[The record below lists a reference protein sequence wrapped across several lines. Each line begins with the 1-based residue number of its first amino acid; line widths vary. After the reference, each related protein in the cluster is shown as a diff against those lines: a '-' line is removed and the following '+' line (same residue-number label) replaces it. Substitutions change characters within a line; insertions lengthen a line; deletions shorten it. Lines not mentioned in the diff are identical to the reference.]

1 MPAFT
6 PAFLAAGARLFK
18 ARKAAQDAMDMF
30 DAPDDKNNAAAVLTD
45 AQDKLGEAWASYDQ
59 QLALEMSSGRN
70 RLTTASDPRWCN
82 LKLNKV
88 PAPVEVATPPASMEE
103 KRPAQPA
110 PVLVEEKKASVVCP
124 CNSPHCCHKPAP
136 GVLSQDAKDARGL
149 LQLGRAAY
157 RRNRDL
163 NAANEKT
170 ATDTEVNVRI
180 AETNHM
186 KSLELVRVVEANLS
200 AACTDRKH
208 AQLEHDS
215 AQIMLN
221 QAQTNFA
228 AARTKLNNAQVE
240 ENATQAQLERACD
253 ANEARLGELQFVNI
267 LLDAARA
274 EWAVSRI
281 DMQNSEIALGQL
293 HKAYD
298 AAMDA
303 CYTAVEARDAD
314 HVEATDA
321 EAAQLILSDS
331 SMQPCARTDCDAFQ
345 RPHTCGQHGNV
356 MQSVLLERAA
366 LAMKDLEF
374 AQQLALQFAR
384 ADGARAV
391 Q

>member
-1 MPAFT
+1 MSAFT
-6 PAFLAAGARLFK
+6 PDFLDAGKRLFE
-18 ARKAAQDAMDMF
+18 ARKDAQDAMDMF
-30 DAPDDKNNAAAVLTD
+30 DAPGDKTNAAAVLTD
-45 AQDKLGEAWASYDQ
+45 TQDKLGEAWTAYDQ

-82 LKLNKV
+82 LKLNEV
-88 PAPVEVATPPASMEE
+88 PAPVEVATPPALMEE
-103 KRPAQPA
+103 KK
-110 PVLVEEKKASVVCP
+110 ESTICP
-124 CNSPHCCHKPAP
+124 CNSPHCCHKPASS
-136 GVLSQDAKDARGL
+136 VLSQDAKDARGR
-149 LQLGRAAY
+149 LQLARAAY
-157 RRNRDL
+157 RRSRDL
-163 NAANEKT
+163 NAANKKT
-170 ATDTEVNVRI
+170 AADTEVNVRI
-180 AETNHM
+180 AETNRM
-186 KSLELVRVVEANLS
+186 KSLESVRVVEANLS

-221 QAQTNFA
+221 QAQANFD
-228 AARTKLNNAQVE
+228 AARAKLNNAQIE

-253 ANEARLGELQFVNI
+253 ANDARLGEQQSVNI
-267 LLDAARA
+267 LLDAARDK
-274 EWAVSRI
+274 WAVSQI

-303 CYTAVEARDAD
+303 CYTAVEARDAAD

-321 EAAQLILSDS
+321 EAAQLILGDS
-331 SMQPCARTDCDAFQ
+331 SMQLCTRADCKGSDQ
-345 RPHTCGQHGNV
+345 HTCGQHGNV